1 MQPGPSHEVAAGS
14 KSVELNRRRKI
25 LLFFSA
31 LDEQQ
36 QQKKKKIIKMSL
48 CLSYFSFWKIELKI
62 IIMKK
67 SNQKLQTSF
76 GSQEVEVGEDE
87 GAGKKITNPRHSF
100 FVLNVVFGGWDF

>member
-1 MQPGPSHEVAAGS
+1 MNNSS
-14 KSVELNRRRKI
+14 
-25 LLFFSA
+25 
-31 LDEQQ
+31 
-36 QQKKKKIIKMSL
+36 KKKKIIKMSL

>member
-25 LLFFSA
+25 LLFFPA

-36 QQKKKKIIKMSL
+36 QQQKKKIIKMSL

>member
-14 KSVELNRRRKI
+14 KSVELNRRTKI
-25 LLFFSA
+25 LLFFFFPPLMNNSS
-31 LDEQQ
+31 
-36 QQKKKKIIKMSL
+36 KKIIKMSL
-48 CLSYFSFWKIELKI
+48 CLSYFSFWKIGLKI
-62 IIMKK
+62 IIIKK